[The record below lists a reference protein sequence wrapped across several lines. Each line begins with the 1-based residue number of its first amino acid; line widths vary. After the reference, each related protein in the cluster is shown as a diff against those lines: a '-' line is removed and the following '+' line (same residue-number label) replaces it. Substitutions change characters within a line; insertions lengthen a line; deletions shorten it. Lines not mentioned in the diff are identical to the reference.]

1 MSEVQWNQVAARE
14 RDADDGE
21 KVDWDETPLVQG
33 LLTEKRHVESV
44 GANIYKVE
52 TPEGLRFFWG
62 SKVLAAKLG
71 TEEIAVGVLV
81 RVECFGLKRSKSGYN
96 YRDFDVAWATPGK
109 SAAAKPEPKPAPE
122 LEPPPIE
129 DGDGF
134 PIDDDD
140 PFAA

>member
-21 KVDWDETPLVQG
+21 KVDWDETPIVQG

-62 SKVLAAKLG
+62 SKVLDDKLG

-109 SAAAKPEPKPAPE
+109 SAAAKPAPKPAPE
-122 LEPPPIE
+122 VAPPPIE